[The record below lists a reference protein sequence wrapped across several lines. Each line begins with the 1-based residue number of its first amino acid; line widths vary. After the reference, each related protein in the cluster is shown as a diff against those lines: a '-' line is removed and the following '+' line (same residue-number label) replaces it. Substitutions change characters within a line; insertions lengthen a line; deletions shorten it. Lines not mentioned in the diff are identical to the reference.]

1 MATVVRIEKNRN
13 YTVMSNYHLRDKS
26 ISLKAKG
33 LLSVML
39 SLPDNWNYSNRGIAG
54 IVKEGVS
61 AVGTGL
67 RELEAAG
74 YIKRTP
80 LRDEHGQITTVEYVI
95 YEQPHKEETTGSEQS
110 AETEG
115 AAESEPV
122 SENSVFF
129 APEENSYAN
138 EPHIENKDVVSAD
151 MENREQLNTNKTN
164 TKKLNTDCNK
174 YQSTNNA
181 EPKEKAL
188 TESAKSAL
196 SMPID
201 WIDRYKKT
209 TAAIKNQI
217 DYDSLITTNNAEL
230 VNDIVSVMTEVMLVD
245 TPYYTIEG
253 KQIPAELVR
262 INYRKI
268 TYSRLDTFLLDFS
281 RLDSRINNPKSYLIT
296 ALYNIA
302 STAETSITN
311 RVNHDMYGG

>member
-1 MATVVRIEKNRN
+1 MATVVRVEKNRN

-26 ISLKAKG
+26 LSLKAKG

-39 SLPDNWNYSNRGIAG
+39 SLPDDWNYSNRGIAG

-95 YEQPHKEETTGSEQS
+95 YEQPHKEDEPKTEYS
-110 AETEG
+110 AETE
-115 AAESEPV
+115 ETTETEPF
-122 SENSVFF
+122 SENDDFF
-129 APEENSYAN
+129 ASKENSYAN

-164 TKKLNTDCNK
+164 TKKSNTDCNK

-181 EPKEKAL
+181 EPEEKERKN
-188 TESAKSAL
+188 SVS
-196 SMPID
+196 ID
-201 WIDRYKKT
+201 WIDRYNKT
-209 TAAIKNQI
+209 TAAIKSQI
-217 DYDSLITTNNAEL
+217 DYDTLITTNNAEL

-245 TPYYTIEG
+245 IPYYTIEG
-253 KQIPAELVR
+253 KKIPSELVR
-262 INYRKI
+262 INYSKI
-268 TYSRLDTFLLDFS
+268 TYGRLDTFLIDFS
-281 RLDSRINNPKSYLIT
+281 RVYSKINNPKNYLIT

-311 RVNHDMYGG
+311 RVNHDMYGGK